1 MDRRGFLKKSMA
13 GTTCAAMALSLEEE
27 KLLGRQAHPVAGA
40 KPTGNTLP
48 KGKIKGL
55 EMSRVICG
63 GNLIGGWAHSR
74 ELMYVS
80 ALVKAYHTDEKVFE
94 TLALAEENG
103 IDAILTNPVCGRVI
117 NEYWKR
123 GGKIKWI
130 SDCAKGMDIM
140 AGIDESIDNGA
151 HACYIQ
157 GGLADSAFQ
166 SGQISMFGQALDKIK
181 AAGVPAGIGA
191 HLIET
196 IEASVQRGYEPDFWV
211 KTLHQD
217 DYFSATP
224 DSERL
229 EAMLPPHDNMWCTDS
244 QACVDYMSTL
254 EQPWIAFKV
263 MAAGAIHPRLAF
275 RFAFEQGADFIC
287 AGMFDWQVVED
298 ANIARE
304 ILADEELEWVR
315 PRPWRG

>member
-1 MDRRGFLKKSMA
+1 MNRRGFLKASL
-13 GTTCAAMALSLEEE
+13 TTSTCAAMAMSLEEE
-27 KLLGRQAHPVAGA
+27 KLLGHQARPVGA
-40 KPTGNTLP
+40 PIPTGNSLP
-48 KGKIKGL
+48 KGKIKDL

-117 NEYWKR
+117 NEYWKQ

-130 SDCAKGMDIM
+130 SDCAKGRDIEG
-140 AGIDESIDNGA
+140 GIQESIDNGA
-151 HACYIQ
+151 HACYVQ
-157 GGLADSAFQ
+157 GGIADAMFQ
-166 SGQISMFGQALDKIK
+166 TGQVDAIGKFLELIK
-181 AAGVPAGIGA
+181 SHDVPAGIGA

-196 IEASVQRGYEPDFWV
+196 VEASVQRGYEPDFWV
-211 KTLHQD
+211 KTLHED
-217 DYFSATP
+217 DYFTATP
-224 DSERL
+224 EDERL

-244 QACVDYMSTL
+244 KECVSYMSTL

-263 MAAGAIHPRLAF
+263 LAAGAIPPKRAF
-275 RFAFEQGADFIC
+275 RYAFEQGADFIC

-315 PRPWRG
+315 PRPWMG